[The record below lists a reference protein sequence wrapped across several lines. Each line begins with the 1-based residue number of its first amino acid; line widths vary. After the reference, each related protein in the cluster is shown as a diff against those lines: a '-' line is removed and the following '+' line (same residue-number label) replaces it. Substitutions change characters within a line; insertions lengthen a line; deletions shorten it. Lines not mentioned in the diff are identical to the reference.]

1 MSRILRGKILA
12 LFVVGLALL
21 AACGTPSPATSPIA
35 TPTAGESASQTVT
48 LDNNGQTITLSVG
61 ERFLLKLGEEY
72 DWTVT
77 VADPSIVSR
86 VVNITVVRGAQGVY
100 EAHKPGSTT
109 LTASGDP
116 VCRQAQP
123 PCGMPSILFEITMV
137 VQG

>member
-1 MSRILRGKILA
+1 MNRILRSKAFA
-12 LFVVGLALL
+12 LLVVGFALL

-35 TPTAGESASQTVT
+35 TPTPGEPASQIVT
-48 LDNNGQTITLSVG
+48 LDNNGQTITLKIG

-72 DWTVT
+72 NWTVT
-77 VADPSIVSR
+77 VADPSIASR
-86 VVNITVVRGAQGVY
+86 VVNITVVRDAQGVY
-100 EAHKPGSTT
+100 EAHKSGSTT

-137 VQG
+137 VQ